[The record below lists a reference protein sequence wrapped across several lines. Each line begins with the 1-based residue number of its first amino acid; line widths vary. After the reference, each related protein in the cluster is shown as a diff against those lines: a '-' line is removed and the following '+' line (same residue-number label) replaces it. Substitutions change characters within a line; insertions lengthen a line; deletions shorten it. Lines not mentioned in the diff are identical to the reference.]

1 MPQDVPAWPVKTRDI
16 HNNIF
21 DSRVWDRFDFRSD
34 DVIIAT
40 WAKSGTTWMQQI
52 VGQLIFAG
60 QEGLPVADMS
70 PWLDFVVPPEEA
82 GLPLV
87 KAQSHRR
94 FVKTHLPLDALTF
107 SPKAKYI
114 YIGRDGRDIVWS
126 MHNHH
131 ANFVPGFYERIG
143 HNPRN
148 GPDLGPIIEPPTP
161 DVVRYFREW
170 LYWDGY
176 PWWPFWEN
184 IRGWWAAR
192 NLPNVLLVHF
202 AKLKDDL
209 DGEMR
214 RISAFL
220 DIPIDDER
228 WPTIVDHCKFDYMK
242 ANAKYSAPGGG
253 SHWEGGAAT
262 FINKGVNRRWADL
275 LTEADVRTYEQR
287 ARAEVGEECARWL
300 ATGEIS
306 SS

>member
-1 MPQDVPAWPVKTRDI
+1 MPQDVPVWPVKTRDI
-16 HNNIF
+16 HNSIF
-21 DSRVWDRFDFRSD
+21 DSRVWDRFDFRPD

-52 VGQLIFAG
+52 VCQLIFAG
-60 QEGLPVADMS
+60 QEGLSVPEIS
-70 PWLDFVVPPEEA
+70 PWLDFVIPPEEV
-82 GLPLV
+82 GLPIV

-107 SPKAKYI
+107 SPRAKYI

-131 ANFVPGFYERIG
+131 ANFVPGFYEHFK
-143 HNPRN
+143 HNPRT
-148 GPDLGPIIEPPTP
+148 GPDPGPIIEPPTH

-184 IRGWWAAR
+184 VRGWWAVR
-192 NLPNVLLVHF
+192 NLPNVLFVHF

-220 DIPIDDER
+220 DIPIDEER
-228 WPTIVDHCKFDYMK
+228 WPAIVEHCTFDYMK
-242 ANAKYSAPGGG
+242 ANAHYSAPGGG

-275 LTEADVRTYEQR
+275 LTQADVRAYEKR
-287 ARAEVGEECARWL
+287 VRAEVGEECARWL
-300 ATGEIS
+300 ATGEFS
-306 SS
+306 SP